1 MILYYS
7 EDILLDSAISLAGI
21 IPNSSVLIHEKIIDE
36 SIYFEIIKNNFD
48 SLKLN
53 VFKITS
59 FSQTNI
65 KGNVNIDKSK
75 MLYLSIPFDDG
86 WAINENGKPLNKVI
100 LSNGMTGLFLDPG
113 NHNLELI
120 YTSANMK
127 KGSIILIISVLVF
140 LVLLAYTKFKNVK
153 IQNS

>member
-1 MILYYS
+1 
-7 EDILLDSAISLAGI
+7 
-21 IPNSSVLIHEKIIDE
+21 
-36 SIYFEIIKNNFD
+36 
-48 SLKLN
+48 
-53 VFKITS
+53 
-59 FSQTNI
+59 
-65 KGNVNIDKSK
+65 